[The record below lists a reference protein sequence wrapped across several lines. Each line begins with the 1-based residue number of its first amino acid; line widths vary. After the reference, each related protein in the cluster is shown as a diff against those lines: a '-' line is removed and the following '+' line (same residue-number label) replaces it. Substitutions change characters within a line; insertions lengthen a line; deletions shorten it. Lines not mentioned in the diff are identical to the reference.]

1 MRQNHFC
8 VVEVSLLQFS
18 DEICPGNG
26 KPQVPPHLLCPCG
39 KVKVFSFL
47 LIFPWFLKKRHT
59 EHCAS
64 TTVTAHLSCALGICC
79 FFKLVSNRDHKSE
92 VRTKL
97 WLLCILSCT
106 LQVNVKTKPASLGHI
121 LVSRHQTNKLLQC
134 NRRWER
140 SCGLQRSTQRSL
152 VYFQES
158 VSHWRGSVTALLLY
172 QCCAPE
178 WDT

>member
-1 MRQNHFC
+1 MKYVLEMGNLKCRLTCC
-8 VVEVSLLQFS
+8 VLVERWRFS
-18 DEICPGNG
+18 PSCS
-26 KPQVPPHLLCPCG
+26 
-39 KVKVFSFL
+39 SFRD
-47 LIFPWFLKKRHT
+47 FLKKRHT